1 VIPRSLRLR
10 LLLGAAIAFF
20 LALAAAWIAMTLLFE
35 RHIERRI
42 EADLQR
48 EGLQLAAGVQLAG
61 DGTLRLNRQPAD
73 VRFTEPASGLYW
85 QVAGPRSTLRSRS
98 LWDQE
103 LPPSDTAQGGT
114 WTTRI
119 VEGPFEP
126 RLLLVERRVRPD
138 PQGET
143 VLLQLGHEEKSLQ
156 AARAEFGAELALFL
170 ALLWTILAAASWVQ
184 VKLGLRPLLSIR
196 REVEALQ
203 RNPHARLD
211 AASVLEI
218 EPLTRAIN
226 DLADARARDLE
237 RARRRAADLA
247 HGLKTPLAALS
258 AQSRRARE
266 AGAAE
271 AADGLDR
278 AIAAATTAVESE
290 LARSRVSA
298 IQNAPPR
305 SCPALP
311 VIEAIIGVVERTE
324 FGAQLVF
331 ETDVPEDAHVPV
343 AEEDLMELMGALIEN
358 AARFARRRVRIGG
371 CGSDAALETLT
382 VEDDGPGI
390 EPEHLSKAL
399 MRGGRLDEVGG
410 GHGLGLAI
418 AHDLA
423 EATRG
428 AMRLSRSEFGGLKIT
443 IAWPRVHA
451 PA

>member
-1 VIPRSLRLR
+1 MIPRSLRVR

-20 LALAAAWIAMTLLFE
+20 LALAAAWVAMTLLFE

-48 EGLQLAAGVQLAG
+48 EGLQLAAGVQIAA
-61 DGTLRLNRQPAD
+61 DGTLQLNRQPAD
-73 VRFTEPASGLYW
+73 TRFSEPASGLYW
-85 QVAGPRSTLRSRS
+85 QVTGPGSTLRSRS

-103 LPPSDTAQGGT
+103 LPPSDTAEGGA
-114 WTTRI
+114 WSTRI

-126 RLLLVERRVRPD
+126 HLLLVERRVRPD
-138 PQGET
+138 RHGET
-143 VLLQLGHEEKSLQ
+143 VLLQLGHEEKTLQ
-156 AARAEFGAELALFL
+156 VARAEFGAELALFL

-184 VKLGLRPLLSIR
+184 VEMGLRPLLGIR

-218 EPLTRAIN
+218 EPLTCAIN
-226 DLADARARDLE
+226 DLADARARDLS

-266 AGAAE
+266 SGAAE

-278 AIAAATTAVESE
+278 AIAAATAAVESE
-290 LARSRVSA
+290 LARSRASA
-298 IQNAPPR
+298 IQGAPLR
-305 SCPALP
+305 DCLTFP

-331 ETDVPEDAHVPV
+331 ETDVSEEAHVPV
-343 AEEDLMELMGALIEN
+343 AEEDFMELMGALIEN
-358 AARFARRRVRIGG
+358 AARFARRRVRIA
-371 CGSDAALETLT
+371 GSDRDPALETLT

-390 EPEHLSKAL
+390 ESEHLSKVL
-399 MRGGRLDEVGG
+399 MRGGRLDEVGS

-418 AHDLA
+418 AHDLI

-428 AMRLSRSEFGGLKIT
+428 TMSLSRSELGGLKIT
-443 IAWPRVHA
+443 IAWPRVRA
-451 PA
+451 DA